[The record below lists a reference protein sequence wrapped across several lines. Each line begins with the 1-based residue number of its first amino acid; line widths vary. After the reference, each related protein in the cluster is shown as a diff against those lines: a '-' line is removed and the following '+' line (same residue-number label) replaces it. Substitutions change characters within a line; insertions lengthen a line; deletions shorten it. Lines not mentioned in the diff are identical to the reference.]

1 MRPSPVRLSQPN
13 LRVAIY
19 PFEPRLEI
27 RAQMVLAIEEIG
39 HAGDIN
45 DQPDGAVLSRHS
57 TNCGGPTGALV
68 QAPTPRA
75 PDRPGAWKALG
86 ESGRRAIPV
95 SYPPK
100 IGQ

>member
-1 MRPSPVRLSQPN
+1 MSQPN

-27 RAQMVLAIEEIG
+27 RAQMLLAIEEIG

-45 DQPDGAVLSRHS
+45 DQPGGGRPSRHA

-68 QAPTPRA
+68 QAPTPRT

-86 ESGRRAIPV
+86 ESGRSALPV
-95 SYPPK
+95 HVKERKSS
-100 IGQ
+100 

>member
-1 MRPSPVRLSQPN
+1 MSQPN

-27 RAQMVLAIEEIG
+27 RAQMLLAIEEIG

-45 DQPDGAVLSRHS
+45 DQPGGGRPSRHA

-68 QAPTPRA
+68 QAPTLRA
-75 PDRPGAWKALG
+75 PDRRGAWTALG
-86 ESGRRAIPV
+86 ESGRCAIPAHV
-95 SYPPK
+95 KERKSS
-100 IGQ
+100 